1 MKAGLLVPF
10 LVESLKHD
18 RQVFLVG
25 PPGGGKTAMIRKA
38 VEILGWD
45 SQVSHPAAL
54 DTTAHEG
61 FPFKHEDGL
70 HADFLPFGHMYSAM
84 NATKPL
90 VWVFDDF
97 GQACDA
103 IQKQCMQ
110 IFWGKELNGKKLS
123 PHVHIIAASND
134 VGQNAGVTKIFET
147 IKSRFHALIHVE
159 NDPDAWAMWAMG
171 AGMPMILVAY
181 IRARPAMLDFVVTKG
196 MHMGP
201 CARNWE
207 SFGQWLNCGMRDVEI
222 LEGTVG
228 KGATLDFLNFEK
240 LASKAPNLDGI
251 LLNPD
256 TAEVPSSSDPDISF
270 IVATGLAH
278 KITPKNFGQAL
289 KYLGRMMAPYRIMAI
304 KDAAFKTPAICQTAE
319 FVAWSCNEGAN
330 L

>member
-1 MKAGLLVPF
+1 MKAGKLVPF
-10 LVESLKHD
+10 LVSSLKNN

-25 PPGGGKTAMIRKA
+25 PPGCGKSAMMGQA
-38 VEILGWD
+38 AGILGWD
-45 SQVSHPAAL
+45 SQISHPAAL
-54 DTTAHEG
+54 DTTAQEG
-61 FPFKHEDGL
+61 FPFRSSDGT
-70 HADFLPFGHMYSAM
+70 HADFLPFGHMYAAM

-90 VWVFDDF
+90 LWVFDDF

-123 PHVHIIAASND
+123 PFTHIIAASND

-159 NDPDAWAMWAMG
+159 NDPDAWSLWAMS
-171 AGMPMILVAY
+171 AGMPMLLVAY
-181 IRARPAMLDFVVTKG
+181 IRARPQMLEFSVTKG

-207 SFGQWLNCGMRDVEI
+207 SFGGWLNAGERDFEV
-222 LEGTVG
+222 LAGAVG
-228 KGATLDFLNFEK
+228 EGATTDYMAFEK

-256 TAEVPSSSDPDISF
+256 KAPVPDSGDPDIQF

-278 KITPKNFGQAL
+278 KITPANFGHAL
-289 KYLGRMMAPYRIMAI
+289 IYLDRMPKPYRIMAI
-304 KDAAFKTPAICQTAE
+304 KDAAHKTPAICPTASY
-319 FVAWSCNEGAN
+319 VAWACNEGAN